1 MDMQATYTHWLIVLC
16 AVLAVMA
23 FYARLR
29 SHTAAQQA
37 EARASEERLRQISDN
52 IPGMIAYWDQQR
64 VCRFANRAFCALL
77 DLAPGQLL
85 GMSLDD
91 LFLPRFD
98 AKWRPV
104 ADAPGRGP
112 AEDVRRLRIAA
123 ALKGERQCFDH
134 SDTGPDGSI
143 RHWQCEY
150 RPHLED
156 GKVLGFYAVYVDI
169 TQHMNAER
177 RAAQQEAR
185 LATTSRMG
193 EIGGWELERDA
204 PGPWWSDVTYRIH
217 DLPVG
222 EMPPLGK
229 ALEHYPP
236 EVRPMVTGAITAAF
250 ETGRPF
256 DFVSP
261 FITATGRRRWVRSIG
276 EPQLVGGKY
285 TRIVGAFQDVTDAR
299 EAEESLRK
307 AKNAAEAAN
316 RAQSELLANLSHEI
330 RTPLNGVI
338 GMTHLLLESSLSPQQ
353 REYAEIVRSSGER
366 LLGLVDHTL
375 EFSKIDLEPADA
387 PQVDRASPRS
397 TRNCA

>member
-1 MDMQATYTHWLIVLC
+1 
-16 AVLAVMA
+16 
-23 FYARLR
+23 
-29 SHTAAQQA
+29 
-37 EARASEERLRQISDN
+37 
-52 IPGMIAYWDQQR
+52 
-64 VCRFANRAFCALL
+64 
-77 DLAPGQLL
+77 
-85 GMSLDD
+85 
-91 LFLPRFD
+91 
-98 AKWRPV
+98 
-104 ADAPGRGP
+104 
-112 AEDVRRLRIAA
+112 
-123 ALKGERQCFDH
+123 
-134 SDTGPDGSI
+134 
-143 RHWQCEY
+143 
-150 RPHLED
+150 
-156 GKVLGFYAVYVDI
+156 
-169 TQHMNAER
+169 MNAER

-236 EVRPMVTGAITAAF
+236 EVRPMVAGAITAAF

-276 EPQLVGGKY
+276 EPQLEGGRY
-285 TRIVGAFQDVTDAR
+285 SRIVGAFQDVTDAR
-299 EAEESLRK
+299 EAEETLRK

-338 GMTHLLLESSLSPQQ
+338 GMTHLLLDNAHPQQ

-366 LLGLVDHTL
+366 LLGLVDRTL
-375 EFSKIDLEPADA
+375 DFSKIDRERTDA
-387 PQVDRASPRS
+387 PQVDRASRPS
-397 TRNCA
+397 SRNCA